1 MPVDTRSGLLGEM
14 AGRGQ
19 EEQEEEGEEEGHQGF
34 RSSTHRGGGLVW
46 IAGRTAGRSPLSA
59 GSGSCGSTVPHS
71 VSQMAVRYA
80 GKAEGETVPVITHA
94 QDKPKG
100 KKDDAAGKKDDGK
113 KDDGK
118 KDAAAACV
126 ASALF
131 SRCPSLLA
139 TSFGCSERTIC
150 LSWMHLSQA
159 GLLWESFR
167 SRLSVCLF
175 ANEYVCSGRI
185 LLLS

>member
-19 EEQEEEGEEEGHQGF
+19 EEQEEEGEEAEGHQGS

-46 IAGRTAGRSPLSA
+46 IAGRAAGRSPLSA

-100 KKDDAAGKKDDGK
+100 KKDDAAGKKDAGK

-118 KDAAAACV
+118 KDDAAGKKDSNQICG
-126 ASALF
+126 
-131 SRCPSLLA
+131 RRLL
-139 TSFGCSERTIC
+139 
-150 LSWMHLSQA
+150 
-159 GLLWESFR
+159 GLRGKCF
-167 SRLSVCLF
+167 
-175 ANEYVCSGRI
+175 I
-185 LLLS
+185 

>member
-46 IAGRTAGRSPLSA
+46 IAGRAAGRSPLSA

-113 KDDGK
+113 KDDAAGK
-118 KDAAAACV
+118 KDSNQICG
-126 ASALF
+126 
-131 SRCPSLLA
+131 RRLL
-139 TSFGCSERTIC
+139 
-150 LSWMHLSQA
+150 
-159 GLLWESFR
+159 GLRGKCF
-167 SRLSVCLF
+167 
-175 ANEYVCSGRI
+175 I
-185 LLLS
+185 

>member
-1 MPVDTRSGLLGEM
+1 MVCL
-14 AGRGQ
+14 AKWQ
-19 EEQEEEGEEEGHQGF
+19 VEGTPQSKKSEKKKEKRTG
-34 RSSTHRGGGLVW
+34 TKDLALHRGGGLVW
-46 IAGRTAGRSPLSA
+46 IAGSAAGRSPLSA

-118 KDAAAACV
+118 KDDAAGKKDSNQICG
-126 ASALF
+126 
-131 SRCPSLLA
+131 RRLL
-139 TSFGCSERTIC
+139 
-150 LSWMHLSQA
+150 
-159 GLLWESFR
+159 GLRGKCF
-167 SRLSVCLF
+167 
-175 ANEYVCSGRI
+175 I
-185 LLLS
+185 

>member
-14 AGRGQ
+14 AGRGHTPEQ
-19 EEQEEEGEEEGHQGF
+19 EEQEEEGEEDGHQGS

-46 IAGRTAGRSPLSA
+46 IAGSAAGRSPLSA

-100 KKDDAAGKKDDGK
+100 KKDNAAGKKDDGK

-118 KDAAAACV
+118 KDDAAGKKDSNQICG
-126 ASALF
+126 
-131 SRCPSLLA
+131 RRLL
-139 TSFGCSERTIC
+139 
-150 LSWMHLSQA
+150 
-159 GLLWESFR
+159 GLRGKCF
-167 SRLSVCLF
+167 
-175 ANEYVCSGRI
+175 I
-185 LLLS
+185 